1 MSERITKRNEDEMI
15 NGIINSIGQQMIRGV
30 KK

>member
-1 MSERITKRNEDEMI
+1 MSERITKRNEDEMT
-15 NGIINSIGQQMIRGV
+15 NDIINSIGQQMIRGV